1 MIYGRRPIRFMGWS
15 KKLLNK
21 NYRRVF
27 VRFSLPPKRP
37 TARLEKS
44 YINEPEKW
52 KRKAKLIKLIHEMN
66 ISPSFVVGLGSLLLI
81 LVQRIH
87 IASCFYIPRRSKIC
101 MHNGL
106 AIVPWLSSSRAPK
119 KGMSPAS
126 AAADGN
132 NSNYLKSSVADN
144 NVAEETATLIA
155 GPWVITDQDLRC
167 LS

>member
-1 MIYGRRPIRFMGWS
+1 MFHASVAGERDGERERERGHGNFLRS
-15 KKLLNK
+15 K
-21 NYRRVF
+21 
-27 VRFSLPPKRP
+27 
-37 TARLEKS
+37 
-44 YINEPEKW
+44 
-52 KRKAKLIKLIHEMN
+52 IHEMN

-87 IASCFYIPRRSKIC
+87 IASCFYIPRRSKNC

-155 GPWVITDQDLRC
+155 GP
-167 LS
+167 